1 MNTVL
6 WAFQLILAGMFL
18 MSGSMKLI
26 LSRDQLIARMGNWAK
41 GYSPGFLKFIGAA
54 EALGAIG
61 VVVPWRTGIAPI
73 LTPVASAGLVAIMV
87 GATAIHVKRGEIP
100 KVMMNVGIMAMAVMV
115 AWGRLS

>member
-1 MNTVL
+1 MNTLL
-6 WAFQLILAGMFL
+6 WVFQLILAGMFL
-18 MSGSMKLI
+18 VSGSMKLL
-26 LSRDQLIARMGNWAK
+26 LSRDQLIVRMGDWAK

-87 GATAIHVKRGEIP
+87 GATALHVRRGEIP
-100 KVMMNVGIMAMAVMV
+100 RVVMNFGIVAMAVVV